1 MSAPRKETG
10 ESDLLAL
17 TKGISQI
24 YRALLLVQAR
34 LSEWKPETETL
45 FSKYAR
51 TGDPYDFDAFAIHVS
66 GELARLR
73 ETLKREVTDE
83 RGCI

>member
-10 ESDLLAL
+10 ESNLLAL
-17 TKGISQI
+17 TEGVSRT

-34 LSEWKPETETL
+34 LSDWKPEAETL

-51 TGDPYDFDAFAIHVS
+51 TGDPYDFDAFAIHIS

-73 ETLKREVTDE
+73 ETLKREVG
-83 RGCI
+83 R

>member
-1 MSAPRKETG
+1 MSAPKKESG
-10 ESDLLAL
+10 EPEMLAL
-17 TKGISQI
+17 TRGISGI

-34 LSEWKPETETL
+34 LSEWKPEAETL

-73 ETLKREVTDE
+73 ETLEREV
-83 RGCI
+83 GQ

>member
-1 MSAPRKETG
+1 MQAPKEKGVPETLG
-10 ESDLLAL
+10 L
-17 TKGISQI
+17 TKGVSRI

-34 LSEWKPETETL
+34 LSEWKPEAETL

-51 TGDPYDFDAFAIHVS
+51 TGDPYDFNAFAIHVS

-73 ETLKREVTDE
+73 EMLNREVG
-83 RGCI
+83 R

>member
-1 MSAPRKETG
+1 MPETLG
-10 ESDLLAL
+10 L
-17 TKGISQI
+17 TKGVSRI

-34 LSEWKPETETL
+34 LSEWKPEAETL

-51 TGDPYDFDAFAIHVS
+51 TGDPYDLDAFAIHVS

-73 ETLKREVTDE
+73 ETLKREV
-83 RGCI
+83 GQ